1 MLTALVAAVVA
12 IAVAVAGFILFLN
25 HLLLLHPL
33 PQFD

>member
-12 IAVAVAGFILFLN
+12 IAVAGFMLFLN
-25 HLLLLHPL
+25 HLLHPL